1 MKIVIVGYQ
10 GSGRSSLFHWLTGE
24 VPDPSLSHSLQ
35 LAMATIPEP
44 RIDELCGVY
53 QPKKITR
60 ATLQIIDTPGLSRDS
75 SGNAPKLADLRE
87 AGCLVLVASGFGGH
101 DPARD
106 LASLDD
112 DLLIADLSIVNG
124 RVEKLRE
131 SVTKP
136 RPDREQQIKE
146 LELLE
151 PIHGALESGKAV
163 RDIELSTEQEQ
174 IVRSFGLLTQKPR
187 LVIINSDNEQSL
199 DVTELEQQLPDNA
212 SLVVVNVAMELELEQ
227 MDPAE
232 RDEFCQEMEIERFDR
247 DQLVR
252 QLMDVSRQMLFFTA
266 GDKEVR
272 SWIITRGTTAVEAAG
287 QIHTDMARGF
297 IRAETMNCDDLVRL
311 GSERELKAQNLLR
324 REPRDY
330 VIQEGDVIFVQHN

>member
-10 GSGRSSLFHWLTGE
+10 GSGRSCLFHWLTGE
-24 VPDPSLSHSLQ
+24 APDPSLSHSLQ
-35 LAMATIPEP
+35 SAMATIPEP
-44 RIDELCGVY
+44 RIDGLCEVY

-60 ATLQIIDTPGLSRDS
+60 AALQIIDTPGLSRDS
-75 SGNAPKLADLRE
+75 SDNAGKLADLRE
-87 AGCLVLVASGFGGH
+87 AGCLVVVACGFAGH
-101 DPARD
+101 DPASD

-112 DLLIADLSIVNG
+112 DLLIADLSIVAG

-151 PIHGALESGKAV
+151 PIHDALESGKAV
-163 RDIELSTEQEQ
+163 REIEVSVEQQQ
-174 IVRSFGLLTQKPR
+174 IIKSFGLLTQKPR
-187 LVIINSDNEQSL
+187 LVIINSDNEQEL
-199 DVTELEQQLPDNA
+199 DTSDLVEQLPDNA
-212 SLVVVNVAMELELEQ
+212 ALVLVNVAMELELEQ
-227 MDPAE
+227 MDPTE
-232 RDEFCQEMEIERFDR
+232 REDFCQEMEIERFDR

-252 QLMDVSRQMLFFTA
+252 QVMEVSRQMLFFTA

-272 SWIITRGTTAVEAAG
+272 TWIISRGTTAVEAAG